1 MSAWP
6 AWPAHISTDLLRVAD
21 TRLRGWITGYGSKW
35 ITRLIYSLSEIS
47 KKSILAAEKSLIFCH
62 ESDGEDPDTA
72 LTRLHQSV
80 FALFPKMTFSF
91 WLS

>member
-47 KKSILAAEKSLIFCH
+47 KKSILAAEKSLIFCP
-62 ESDGEDPDTA
+62 ESDGGGVRLQTPDAVTLTA
-72 LTRLHQSV
+72 PDC
-80 FALFPKMTFSF
+80 AL
-91 WLS
+91 